1 MALAGTLA
9 GRVAPPLGSRAV
21 TPPLPSAPR
30 PLPVGV
36 EPAPPG
42 SSVAGPGSPC
52 RANRRPRSRP
62 APETLAYPRGRV
74 AAH

>member
-42 SSVAGPGSPC
+42 SSVAGPGEPL
-52 RANRRPRSRP
+52 P
-62 APETLAYPRGRV
+62 G
-74 AAH
+74 